1 MHFNDIQFSRDKVT
15 RTTQFEDLPRGSEP
29 MRDVTILQKIFDLEA
44 QLNCLNNKV
53 DLIGDHQL
61 RQTKEHTTCGGAA
74 EKYYTCVETAQ
85 LLHKSPMTIRRWIKA
100 GKLQAKRTPGAG
112 SRGSY
117 LISNAALAPYL
128 PN

>member
-1 MHFNDIQFSRDKVT
+1 MYLNDEQFSRDNVT
-15 RTTQFEDLPRGSEP
+15 RTTQFADLPRGKEP
-29 MRDVTILQKIFDLEA
+29 MRDVTILQKIFDVEA
-44 QLNCLNNKV
+44 QLRRIDNKV
-53 DLIGDHQL
+53 DALGDNQL
-61 RQTKEHTTCGGAA
+61 RQTK
-74 EKYYTCVETAQ
+74 KYYTCVEAAQ